1 MNGAIRETI
10 ICYDIADPK
19 RLGRIHRCLKRQ
31 AMPFQYSV
39 FLFVGDDRQLQ
50 RCLDELAAIMDPA
63 HDDIR
68 AYTLPKRGLRINMGQ
83 PTLPEGIYYGA
94 APSLQAPKAAEKM
107 AAEQQQH
114 AQQAQADQEP
124 EPEQKA
130 QNDQPPSSYIYL

>member
-68 AYTLPKRGLRINMGQ
+68 AYPLPKRGLRINMGQ

-94 APSLQAPKAAEKM
+94 APRLQAPKNAEKM
-107 AAEQQQH
+107 VAEQH
-114 AQQAQADQEP
+114 TDTTNSSAANETGD
-124 EPEQKA
+124 K
-130 QNDQPPSSYIYL
+130 PSEHFYL

>member
-50 RCLDELAAIMDPA
+50 RCLDELHAIMDPDR
-63 HDDIR
+63 DDIR
-68 AYTLPKRGLRINMGQ
+68 AYPLPKRGLRINMGQ
-83 PTLPEGIYYGA
+83 PTLPEGIYYGVT
-94 APSLQAPKAAEKM
+94 PSLQAPKNAEKM
-107 AAEQQQH
+107 AAEH
-114 AQQAQADQEP
+114 SLNASQARQDPIPTPQED
-124 EPEQKA
+124 E
-130 QNDQPPSSYIYL
+130 PPSSSTYLYL